1 MEIYLTRMESY
12 LTSILQTG
20 YQSPQGHHLKTLSL
34 GAVDSSAWCAVNT
47 LEQCLDTYLSLQV
60 TGHLGRM
67 QTIAFPGQ
75 LSQ

>member
-1 MEIYLTRMESY
+1 MEIY

-20 YQSPQGHHLKTLSL
+20 YQSPQGHHLETLSL
-34 GAVDSSAWCAVNT
+34 GVVDSSAWCAVNP
-47 LEQCLDTYLSLQV
+47 LLWYLDTYLSLQAM
-60 TGHLGRM
+60 GHLGRM